1 MWNNLRIEQIILRA
15 YCDTLLDR
23 LICADGTLS
32 LSSHWKTNNTPQTP
46 FAARNFK
53 DDNFLFSRNVP
64 EQVKVFT
71 GEIIQ
76 VVNQPG
82 IA

>member
-1 MWNNLRIEQIILRA
+1 MALFLSPAIEKQT
-15 YCDTLLDR
+15 TLHKHL
-23 LICADGTLS
+23 
-32 LSSHWKTNNTPQTP
+32 
-46 FAARNFK
+46 FAARNIK
-53 DDNFLFSRNVP
+53 DDNFLFSRNTP

-71 GEIIQ
+71 GDTIQ